1 MYKFLEAGK
10 KPCECTV
17 LQSVKYNANEEK
29 RLNFNGKNPFDGWQL
44 KISRFDGSQLTFWS
58 FDSWRLIFRNGANTL
73 NLKRKS
79 GCNFSLKNIILSLFE

>member
-29 RLNFNGKNPFDGWQL
+29 RLNFNGKNPFDG
-44 KISRFDGSQLTFWS
+44 
-58 FDSWRLIFRNGANTL
+58 
-73 NLKRKS
+73 
-79 GCNFSLKNIILSLFE
+79 